1 MAKIQPIEV
10 PHVGIGTRL
19 EVTVLNFRTSD
30 VTAQTYN
37 RLLTDEG
44 KDVIPGW
51 NYSLTEAEYA
61 AWGEDNSVVD
71 DYVAADKGLVI
82 IPDVP
87 EVEAE

>member
-1 MAKIQPIEV
+1 MAKIQPIEF
-10 PHVGIGTRL
+10 PLEGTATTL
-19 EVTVLNFRTSD
+19 EVTLLPFKTSD
-30 VTAQTYN
+30 VTAGTYN

-44 KDVIPGW
+44 KEVIPAW
-51 NYSLTEAEYA
+51 NYTMTDEQYA

-87 EVEAE
+87 EAE